1 MQNKAFFVSHLQ
13 LMELN
18 IGTIHTHFLEIF
30 LLDVQF
36 LLTDY

>member
-1 MQNKAFFVSHLQ
+1 MQNRAFFGLQLQ

-30 LLDVQF
+30 FLDVQF